1 MLFRGRARQR
11 VGTTQLY
18 PVVLIPL
25 GVVINAVVCGAVSG
39 PHDRYEAR
47 VAWLVPFVAIALLLE
62 IARSGR
68 GSERGSDAPARS
80 S

>member
-1 MLFRGRARQR
+1 
-11 VGTTQLY
+11 
-18 PVVLIPL
+18 VVLILL

-47 VAWLVPFVAIALLLE
+47 VAWLVPFVAIALLLQ
-62 IARSGR
+62 IARSARSSGS
-68 GSERGSDAPARS
+68 GSEAPARS